1 MAQYRNK
8 PQSGIWHLHS
18 ISVKPEH
25 FIKVWSK
32 GEARLRCML
41 LLVGVEFNLV
51 LTEGLI
57 QIPKIGLCVRLVSD
71 AQAIVEALY

>member
-1 MAQYRNK
+1 MAPPFYFSEAWTFHKGVEQRWGT
-8 PQSGIWHLHS
+8 SGAQTL
-18 ISVKPEH
+18 
-25 FIKVWSK
+25 
-32 GEARLRCML
+32 CML